1 MHKLYMEKLY
11 ITNTFAFSFFSEYNQ
26 NMKAIAKLIDLI
38 GWALGALLTLR
49 LVLKLLGADLSA
61 PFVQWLYDITA
72 SLMLP
77 FRGIFPTVNL
87 AGTSVLDIPALVAAI
102 IYFLA
107 AYFISALIDS
117 VGESAKTVAIKK
129 PAQETNPPELTKPDM
144 SQQNQTPPTNQ

>member
-1 MHKLYMEKLY
+1 V
-11 ITNTFAFSFFSEYNQ
+11 IVFFRFAFNLFSEYNQ
-26 NMKAIAKLIDLI
+26 PMKAIARLVDLI

-49 LVLKLLGADLSA
+49 LVLRLLGADLSA
-61 PFVQWLYDITA
+61 PFVQWLYDITS

-102 IYFLA
+102 IYFLG

-117 VGESAKTVAIKK
+117 IGEGAKSVNIKK

-144 SQQNQTPPTNQ
+144 GQQNQNPPANQ